1 MPVEQK
7 RNMIDESDAAS
18 IARQCNLVD
27 LKRSTYYYKPQPV
40 NDKDLKIMA
49 EMDKLHMEDPT
60 RGTRRMMDELFKLD
74 LKVGR
79 QHVRKLMQIMRMKTI
94 YCRPRTTVITPG
106 DYKFPYLLRNLKIN
120 HVNQVWAID
129 ITYVPMKKGYMYLFV
144 IIDLYSRY
152 IVGWSVSNTMETSWI
167 TQTLMKAIS
176 QYGIPEIINSDQG
189 SQFTS
194 EDYVSY
200 IKSLKTCEISM
211 DAKGVPLTMSMWNAS
226 FEPSNTRNS
235 TLFNWTPDTMW
246 SRLAMSLSI
255 IIIVEEIIHPYKK
268 EPRKMFTNQLHRQ
281 TLSSSMESKLFP
293 KFILE
298 TSKEGSPE
306 NFRITLT
313 AYPGVDNTI
322 NLNLSKNCTVK
333 LDQLS
338 TNV

>member
-49 EMDKLHMEDPT
+49 EMDKPHMEDPT

-106 DYKFPYLLRNLKIN
+106 DYKFPYLLRSLKIN
-120 HVNQVWAID
+120 RVNQVWAID

-211 DAKGVPLTMSMWNAS
+211 DGKGRAIDNVYVERFFRTIKYEKLY
-226 FEPSNTRNS
+226 
-235 TLFNWTPDTMW
+235 LIQLDTGHDVVKACDEFINYYNCRRDH
-246 SRLAMSLSI
+246 SSLQ
-255 IIIVEEIIHPYKK
+255 K
-268 EPRKMFTNQLHRQ
+268 RT
-281 TLSSSMESKLFP
+281 
-293 KFILE
+293 
-298 TSKEGSPE
+298 PE
-306 NFRITLT
+306 NVYKSV
-313 AYPGVDNTI
+313 A
-322 NLNLSKNCTVK
+322 
-333 LDQLS
+333 
-338 TNV
+338 

>member
-18 IARQCNLVD
+18 ISRQCDLVD

-120 HVNQVWAID
+120 RVYQVWAID

-200 IKSLKTCEISM
+200 IKSLKKCQISM
-211 DAKGVPLTMSMWNAS
+211 DGKGRAIDNVYVERFFRTIKYEKLYLIQLDTGHDVVKACDEFFNYY
-226 FEPSNTRNS
+226 NCRRNHS
-235 TLFNWTPDTMW
+235 
-246 SRLAMSLSI
+246 SLQ
-255 IIIVEEIIHPYKK
+255 K
-268 EPRKMFTNQLHRQ
+268 RT
-281 TLSSSMESKLFP
+281 
-293 KFILE
+293 
-298 TSKEGSPE
+298 PE
-306 NFRITLT
+306 NVYKSV
-313 AYPGVDNTI
+313 A
-322 NLNLSKNCTVK
+322 
-333 LDQLS
+333 
-338 TNV
+338 